1 MSDWFNLLV
10 LLHVLCVIGGFGAL
24 AYNAL
29 YASLA
34 TRRGTGGAGA
44 VLEVNTVVSGLAE
57 LLIYAAFLFGIAAVG
72 ASHKTIKFS
81 DAWVSAAFAVYLV
94 DIAILHGFIRPQRRA
109 YEGVVRKL
117 EAGAGDLQAVK
128 RLEKRVSL
136 GWGVFNLLVVGV
148 VYLMVFQ
155 PR

>member
-34 TRRGTGGAGA
+34 IRRTSGASA
-44 VLEVNTVVSGLAE
+44 VLEANSLVSGLAE
-57 LLIYAAFLFGIAAVG
+57 VLILAALVFGIAAVG

-81 DAWVSAAFAVYLV
+81 DAWVSAAFAAYIV
-94 DIAILHGFIRPQRRA
+94 DVAVLHGFIRPQRRA
-109 YEGVVRKL
+109 L
-117 EAGAGDLQAVK
+117 EAAVGAGDAEATK
-128 RLEKRVSL
+128 HLEKRVSL
-136 GWGVFNLLVVGV
+136 GWAIFNLLVAGA